1 MNDMEITN
9 DWIDRYNENELN
21 EEEKAFFIKRMEL
34 NPLLRTEVLI
44 DECLNRLYQDEGTMD
59 LMKKIHMAQ
68 QKPDRRDGRFSYLLI
83 AASLL
88 YLIVLGVILKMVVI
102 DQEDIVAKGQSHRDE
117 PGNSPAAKIVSEVF
131 QKNPAAVKNLRP
143 QTWNENSHNLY
154 LAMNYIPLPD
164 YELLVGSVTRSA
176 RIELRSPIAI
186 LNIQQGI
193 PVKFKW
199 VYQDKKVP
207 VNIVVY
213 DNRGRRVFETLI
225 LLDDSYKL
233 VTKYWPG
240 GIYYWKIITDE
251 EMICMG
257 KIILF

>member
-59 LMKKIHMAQ
+59 LMKKIQVAR
-68 QKPDRRDGRFSYLLI
+68 QKPDRRDGRFSCLLI

-102 DQEDIVAKGQSHRDE
+102 DPEDTVAKGQSHRDE
-117 PGNSPAAKIVSEVF
+117 PGNSPAGKMVSEVF
-131 QKNPAAVKNLRP
+131 QKNPAAVRNP
-143 QTWNENSHNLY
+143 QHQTWNENSHSLY
-154 LAMNYIPLPD
+154 LAMNYTPLPD

-176 RIELRSPIAI
+176 LIVLHSPIAT
-186 LNIQQGI
+186 LNIQQGT

-199 VYQDKKVP
+199 VYQDRRVP
-207 VNIVVY
+207 VSIVVY
-213 DNRGRRVFETLI
+213 DNRGRRVFETTV

-233 VTKYWPG
+233 ITKNWLG
-240 GIYYWKIITDE
+240 GIYYWKIIADE

-257 KIILF
+257 KMILL

>member
-21 EEEKAFFIKRMEL
+21 EEERAFFIKRMEL

-59 LMKKIHMAQ
+59 LMKKIQLAR
-68 QKPDRRDGRFSYLLI
+68 QKPDPRDGRFSCLLI

-88 YLIVLGVILKMVVI
+88 YLLVLGVILKMVVI
-102 DQEDIVAKGQSHRDE
+102 DPDDIVAKGQSRRDE
-117 PGNSPAAKIVSEVF
+117 PGNSPATKAVSVVF
-131 QKNPAAVKNLRP
+131 QKNHAAVTNPRP
-143 QTWNENSHNLY
+143 QTWNENSQKLY
-154 LAMNYIPLPD
+154 LAMNYTPLPD

-176 RIELRSPIAI
+176 GIELRSPIAT
-186 LNIQQGI
+186 LNIRQGT

-199 VYQDKKVP
+199 VYQDKRVP

-213 DNRGRRVFETLI
+213 DNRGRRIFETPV
-225 LLDDSYKL
+225 LLDDSCKL

-257 KIILF
+257 KIILL